1 MKSKA
6 PFLLISVI
14 IALSGCKST
23 YERYCEPGHELVIV
37 PKKPMKAY
45 EAYVKTT
52 DASVKATIDI
62 TETLKIADLDVGTK
76 SKVTKLRQ
84 DLDQFSSRYQDVL
97 KGSYLTFSQTP
108 CDKDV
113 RKRHQELLAD
123 MSKQNAA
130 LESLRIELDKIVKA
144 GHFAGPDEAKI
155 KSLIDQYNAASTAE
169 NIK

>member
-6 PFLLISVI
+6 PFLLITMTVI
-14 IALSGCKST
+14 LSSCAST
-23 YERYCEPGHELVIV
+23 KEYCEPGHELVVV
-37 PKKPMKAY
+37 PRNAMKAY
-45 EAYVKTT
+45 QAYVKTT

-84 DLDQFSSRYQDVL
+84 DLDQFSSRYQDVI
-97 KGSYLTFSQTP
+97 KASYLAFTQAP
-108 CDKDV
+108 CDKDI
-113 RKRHQELLAD
+113 RKNHYALLSE